1 MACMQWITRTISWH
15 RRSLAAVLA
24 ALGILALVSHLSGA
38 GEASDHVVVTTGPVI
53 AGVPITASSV
63 MLQLVPRTAIPVDA
77 ITELHDVVGRPASVS
92 MSARTVIQR
101 GLLVSGSSV
110 GEGRALVPIM
120 VPDGQLRELLSPG
133 LRIALVSAGDQVA
146 GVLTE
151 DAVVHSMPQMEAS
164 SFVGTGQ
171 AALVLVEVPS
181 ALAPEVSVLGQTGQ
195 LTIFL
200 SG

>member
-1 MACMQWITRTISWH
+1 MAGMQWITRTISWH
-15 RRSLAAVLA
+15 RRSIAAVLA
-24 ALGILALVSHLSGA
+24 ALGIFALVSHLSGA
-38 GEASDHVVVTTGPVI
+38 DEASDQVVVTTAPVI
-53 AGVPITASSV
+53 AGASITASDV
-63 MLQLVPRTAIPVDA
+63 MLQFVPRTAMPVDA

-101 GLLVSGSSV
+101 GLLVSGSAV
-110 GEGRALVPIM
+110 REGRALVPIM

-181 ALAPEVSVLGQTGQ
+181 TLAPEVSVLGQTGQ

-200 SG
+200 TG